1 MPRLLKFVV
10 VIAIL
15 ALVSVGLTACEK
27 ERPVSTPSKT
37 TGTPARGTVVATSTA
52 PVSLT
57 QVTMPGTTGAQAG
70 QATPLPVGIAT
81 PTAPAPQAVVINPQ
95 GQATAAPST
104 AFFLY
109 NVMAGDTIASIASKY
124 NTTAEAIAQLNNLAD
139 PNVLTLGQQLK
150 IPSVAVEYVVQSGDT
165 LAAIARRFNTTIGK
179 LQELNN
185 LSNPDVIGVGDKL
198 LLPPGSTA
206 VLPVATAAAGS
217 PTQSYVVQS
226 GDTLMRIA
234 AKFGVTAQQIQN
246 ANNLANPDRIYPGQ
260 VLVIP

>member
-1 MPRLLKFVV
+1 MPRFLKFVV

-15 ALVSVGLTACEK
+15 ALISVGLTACEK

-57 QVTMPGTTGAQAG
+57 QVTMPGTTG
-70 QATPLPVGIAT
+70 QATPLPAGIAT

-104 AFFLY
+104 AFVLY

-150 IPSVAVEYVVQSGDT
+150 IPSVAVEYVVQAGDT
-165 LAAIARRFNTTIGK
+165 LAAIARRFNTTIAK

-206 VLPVATAAAGS
+206 VQPVATAAAGS
-217 PTQSYVVQS
+217 PTQSYIVQS
-226 GDTLMRIA
+226 GDTLMKIA